1 MTGGQIVDELM
12 TGLVSKAM
20 ANFDSKV
27 TEELTN
33 HLFEE
38 SGRPFSGMDLV
49 ALNIQ
54 RGRDHGLPGY
64 IKYLKLC
71 NERQKSKSI
80 EIKSFAAL
88 VPIMGLSSAQELTSV
103 YRLASISQVA

>member
-12 TGLVSKAM
+12 NGLVSKAM

-38 SGRPFSGMDLV
+38 SGRPFCCSQHPAWPGSWSAWLHQV
-49 ALNIQ
+49 LEALQ
-54 RGRDHGLPGY
+54 
-64 IKYLKLC
+64 
-71 NERQKSKSI
+71 
-80 EIKSFAAL
+80 
-88 VPIMGLSSAQELTSV
+88 
-103 YRLASISQVA
+103 